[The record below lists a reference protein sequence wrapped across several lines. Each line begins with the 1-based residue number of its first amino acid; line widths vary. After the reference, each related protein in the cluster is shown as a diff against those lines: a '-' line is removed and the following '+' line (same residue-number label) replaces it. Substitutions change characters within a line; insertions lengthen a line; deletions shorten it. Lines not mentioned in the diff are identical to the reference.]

1 MVEFVHAYLVEEAQ
15 VNHEKLFFYSIS
27 ISIIDIFS
35 KQRILYAV
43 AVLCWTCSGVQS
55 NWADRTS
62 GAAKFQ
68 QIVLSPPIAFHV
80 QCVIELEC

>member
-43 AVLCWTCSGVQS
+43 AVLC
-55 NWADRTS
+55 
-62 GAAKFQ
+62 
-68 QIVLSPPIAFHV
+68 
-80 QCVIELEC
+80 

>member
-1 MVEFVHAYLVEEAQ
+1 MFTGCCLRGEGSHKKVENVMVEFVHTYLVEEAQ

-43 AVLCWTCSGVQS
+43 AVLY
-55 NWADRTS
+55 
-62 GAAKFQ
+62 
-68 QIVLSPPIAFHV
+68 
-80 QCVIELEC
+80 